1 MNRRRRRALLGIG
14 IGAVFALVVLPVAG
28 IALAYWGGAGGGT
41 GTTATGD
48 VVPVSLSVGIPTA
61 NLRPGA
67 TAHVVLTAT
76 NSNGSPVRID
86 SLSLD
91 TASGTGGFAVD
102 AGHSGCSVAA
112 LSFTTQTNGGNG
124 WTIPARVGLVNGAL
138 DITLSNAVGMST
150 SAANACQG
158 ATFTVYLV
166 AG

>member
-1 MNRRRRRALLGIG
+1 MTRRRRLAILGAC
-14 IGAVFALVVLPVAG
+14 AVFALVVLPVGG
-28 IALAYWGGAGGGT
+28 IALAYWGGTGNGT
-41 GTTATGD
+41 GTSATGD
-48 VVPVSLSVGIPTA
+48 IVPVTLTVGTPPA

-76 NSNGSPVRID
+76 NTNDTAVRIN

-102 AGHSGCSVAA
+102 AGHSGCDVAV
-112 LSFTTQTNGGNG
+112 LSFSTQTNGGSG
-124 WTIPARVGLVNGAL
+124 WMIPARVGLVNGTL
-138 DITLSNAVGMST
+138 GITLPNAIGMST

-166 AG
+166 SA

>member
-1 MNRRRRRALLGIG
+1 MTRRRRLAILGAS
-14 IGAVFALVVLPVAG
+14 AVFALVVVPVGG
-28 IALAYWGGAGGGT
+28 IALAYWGGTGGGT
-41 GTTATGD
+41 GTSATGD
-48 VVPVSLSVGIPTA
+48 VVPVSLSGGTPPA

-76 NSNGSPVRID
+76 NTNDSPVRID

-102 AGHSGCSVAA
+102 AGHSGCSVAV
-112 LSFTTQTNGGNG
+112 LSFTTQNNGGSG
-124 WTIPARVGLVNGAL
+124 WTIPARVGVVNGTL
-138 DITLSNAVGMST
+138 GITLPNAIGMST

-166 AG
+166 SG